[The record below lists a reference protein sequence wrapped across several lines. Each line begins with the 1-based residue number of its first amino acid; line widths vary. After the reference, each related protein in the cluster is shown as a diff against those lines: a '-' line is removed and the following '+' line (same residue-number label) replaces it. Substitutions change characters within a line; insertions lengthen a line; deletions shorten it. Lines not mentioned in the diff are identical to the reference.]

1 MNDYYEK
8 KSIKYKYKY
17 LKLKK
22 ELYGSGN
29 DDNAEYLYHGTS
41 FYYIEHII
49 RNGLGGYQIELFDD
63 IEKYWEIIK
72 DFTTH
77 LGANAFVPLF
87 IDRYKAY
94 KKNKK
99 DISISFTTDLLVAR
113 EFGGGVRLLGEG
125 IKNFLHAL
133 NDFLNKELYKSN
145 KILEDMKEDM
155 LKLCEKLKNA
165 IQYPGLILA
174 IKISDFTDQLKKW
187 LIKIPIKK
195 SLYEI
200 PIYFLIEPDKLY
212 IIPEDIKDKN
222 VIQLMSDEGKTYV
235 NNKLDKLDK
244 LKIGL
249 EWTQDKVLTGKIKY
263 NLLRNN
269 EYYIQIRYDAVLK
282 NILLYVYYFN
292 ELIIDVVFYPI
303 GYEKK
308 YINNDKITNELK
320 DKINITIIEIIYNTS
335 ENQDEYYKIF
345 KQFQK
350 EYEKN

>member
-1 MNDYYEK
+1 MNNYYEK

-22 ELYGSGN
+22 ELYGSDN

-41 FYYIEHII
+41 FFYIEHII

-77 LGANAFVPLF
+77 LGANAYVPLF

-155 LKLCEKLKNA
+155 LKLCEKLKDA

-200 PIYFLIEPDKLY
+200 PILLIHSFIYTFKISPLFSGWVLLNRKLHISFSLSY
-212 IIPEDIKDKN
+212 I
-222 VIQLMSDEGKTYV
+222 L
-235 NNKLDKLDK
+235 
-244 LKIGL
+244 
-249 EWTQDKVLTGKIKY
+249 
-263 NLLRNN
+263 
-269 EYYIQIRYDAVLK
+269 
-282 NILLYVYYFN
+282 
-292 ELIIDVVFYPI
+292 
-303 GYEKK
+303 
-308 YINNDKITNELK
+308 
-320 DKINITIIEIIYNTS
+320 
-335 ENQDEYYKIF
+335 
-345 KQFQK
+345 
-350 EYEKN
+350 